1 MGSAI
6 WQTLYF
12 YQNRKLLVIS
22 CKKAKAVFAYQMEA
36 QEGELLMEGL
46 KEQVG
51 KAVKEIDDVVEMFYQ
66 QKTQEAYLQLDPVL
80 GRLMDT
86 LTSVITYAQEHPEAG
101 IDVESLTE
109 ALKEALSAVEERDAI
124 LMADV
129 LKYEVIE
136 KLEDIAGKLD

>member
-1 MGSAI
+1 
-6 WQTLYF
+6 
-12 YQNRKLLVIS
+12 
-22 CKKAKAVFAYQMEA
+22 
-36 QEGELLMEGL
+36 MEGL

-51 KAVKEIDDVVEMFYQ
+51 KAVKDIDDVVEMFYQ

-80 GRLMDT
+80 GQLMDT
-86 LTSVITYAQEHPEAG
+86 LASVITYAQEHPEAG

-136 KLEDIAGKLD
+136 KLEDIAEKLS